1 MDPIPEQRVGDGGF
15 RCEGPLC
22 FRAWL
27 AALIALV
34 VVLPA
39 RAGSSFDLAAAIRSA
54 GPGATI
60 EVPAGTYRGPFVLEQ
75 PIRLLGAPGAILD
88 GGGQANVV
96 EIRAPDVELAGFV
109 IRNSSSDIE
118 RDRAGV
124 YVVAPR
130 ATIRDNTVVD
140 CLHGIYLKAANDVRI
155 LHNVIRGRAA
165 LETVADPIVS
175 GLKLS
180 SAELCSSELEQ
191 NQRGNGI
198 HLWKSLRTEITDNDI
213 RGTRDGIYFS
223 FSDQTQVRRN
233 RISQV
238 RYGLHYMYSD
248 ENLFEGNTFADNA
261 AGAALMF
268 SADIVLRGN
277 RFTANRTQRSYGL
290 LLQTVDRTV
299 IEHNVM
305 EGNTVGLYLE
315 SNHTN
320 TVRNNE
326 IAGNYIGLRIS
337 DSSGDNTFS
346 GNSFVRNVHPVEMS
360 GASEGNHW
368 TAGGRGNH
376 WDGALTLDL
385 NRDGVADVAHREVDV
400 FGSWRREFPAIGL
413 LSGSPGERLIR
424 FIYSRVP
431 VRGLLGV
438 TDARPLVRAPA
449 P

>member
-1 MDPIPEQRVGDGGF
+1 M
-15 RCEGPLC
+15 
-22 FRAWL
+22 
-27 AALIALV
+27 
-34 VVLPA
+34 LPA
-39 RAGSSFDLAAAIRSA
+39 HAARAFDLAAAIRSA
-54 GPGATI
+54 APGATI
-60 EVPAGTYRGPFVLEQ
+60 EVPAGNHRGPFIIDKPL
-75 PIRLLGAPGAILD
+75 RLHGTPGAILD
-88 GGGQANVV
+88 GGGMANVV

-109 IRNSSSDIE
+109 IRNSSSDLG

-124 YVVAPR
+124 FITAPR
-130 ATIRDNTVVD
+130 ATVRDNTLVD
-140 CLHGIYLKAANDVRI
+140 CLHGVYFKATTDGRVLR
-155 LHNVIRGRAA
+155 NVIRGRAA

-180 SAELCSSELEQ
+180 SGELCSSELEQ

-198 HLWKSLRTEITDNDI
+198 HLWKSLRIEITDNDI

-233 RISQV
+233 RISEV

-248 ENLFEGNTFADNA
+248 ENLFEGNSFADNA

-277 RFTANRTQRSYGL
+277 RFTSNRSQRSYGL
-290 LLQTVDRTV
+290 LLHTVDRTL
-299 IEHNVM
+299 IEGNVVQ
-305 EGNTVGLYLE
+305 GNTVGLYLE
-315 SNHTN
+315 SNNTN
-320 TVRNNE
+320 VVRNNE

-346 GNSFVRNVHPVEMS
+346 ENSFVRNVHPVEMS
-360 GASEGNHW
+360 GRSEGNHW
-368 TAGGRGNH
+368 VSGGRGNH
-376 WDGALTLDL
+376 WEGALALDL
-385 NRDGVADVAHREVDV
+385 NRDGVADLPHREVDV
-400 FGSWRREFPAIGL
+400 FGPWRREFPAIGL

-438 TDARPLVRAPA
+438 SDARPLVRAAA